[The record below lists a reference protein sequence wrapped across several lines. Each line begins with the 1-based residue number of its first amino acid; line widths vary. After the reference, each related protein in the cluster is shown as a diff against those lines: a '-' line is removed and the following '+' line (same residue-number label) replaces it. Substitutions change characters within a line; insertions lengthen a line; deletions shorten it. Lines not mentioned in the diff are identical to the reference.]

1 MAANCRFC
9 GKAHD
14 SGLDAWSPSHW
25 CRYCGMPLAWSDDP
39 SRYIPNHVTLGS
51 RITSLVFSLPLAIYI
66 LHGLIVGELWL
77 PFGRR
82 ADIDTWHFTGFG
94 TWTAS
99 AWLSLWLAGG
109 VLPWLDHIDKRPNER
124 RYRQVA
130 DNLPVAIYA
139 SWPLVMLF
147 GTNISL

>member
-1 MAANCRFC
+1 M
-9 GKAHD
+9 
-14 SGLDAWSPSHW
+14 
-25 CRYCGMPLAWSDDP
+25 
-39 SRYIPNHVTLGS
+39 
-51 RITSLVFSLPLAIYI
+51 
-66 LHGLIVGELWL
+66 HGLIVGELWL